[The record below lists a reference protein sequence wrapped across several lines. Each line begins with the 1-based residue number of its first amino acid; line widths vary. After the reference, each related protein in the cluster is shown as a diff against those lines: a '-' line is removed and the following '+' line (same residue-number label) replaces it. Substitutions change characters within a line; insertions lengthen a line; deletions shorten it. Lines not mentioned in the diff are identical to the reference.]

1 MEADFMKANMCKFY
15 TLNKTIKRNQQKT
28 QFNTFRSN
36 HAKRKIDYGFIEIDY
51 FSFSNPD
58 YNRIEKI

>member
-1 MEADFMKANMCKFY
+1 M
-15 TLNKTIKRNQQKT
+15 NQQKT